1 MKRRQFIALLGG
13 TAVAWPL
20 AARAQQRQPMPV
32 IGILGSQSPAALAS
46 EIAAFRRGLSET
58 GYVEGQNVAIE
69 YRWAEGQNDR
79 LPALAVDLVGRQVA
93 VIVATGGT
101 PPALAAKAATA
112 EIPIVFGVG
121 TDPIAFGLVASLNRP
136 GGNLTGVTALFDEL
150 APKRLELLHE
160 LIPAA
165 TTIALLVNPTNPN
178 AATQSTDLQQPARK
192 LGLQLHIL
200 YARAERDFDTVFEAV
215 SQLRVG
221 ALLIGGD
228 AFFDGSARDSLVA
241 LAARHAIPAI
251 YFNRKFVAAG
261 GLLHELIPAATTI
274 ALLVNPTN
282 PNAATQSTDL
292 QQPARKLGLQ
302 LHILYARAERDFD
315 TVFEAVSQ
323 LRVGALL
330 IGGDAFFDGSARDSL
345 VALAARHAIPAIYF
359 NRKFVA
365 AGGLMSYGG
374 SLTEMFRLIG
384 IYTGRILKGERPTEL
399 PVQQAT
405 KIELVINLKTANALG
420 LTVPPTLLVA
430 ADEVIE

>member
-1 MKRRQFIALLGG
+1 MRRREFLRVFCGAS
-13 TAVAWPL
+13 AAWPL

-69 YRWAEGQNDR
+69 YRWAEGQQNDR
-79 LPALAVDLVGRQVA
+79 LPVLAVDPVGRQVA
-93 VIVATGGT
+93 AIVAPGGT

-261 GLLHELIPAATTI
+261 GL
-274 ALLVNPTN
+274 
-282 PNAATQSTDL
+282 
-292 QQPARKLGLQ
+292 
-302 LHILYARAERDFD
+302 
-315 TVFEAVSQ
+315 
-323 LRVGALL
+323 
-330 IGGDAFFDGSARDSL
+330 
-345 VALAARHAIPAIYF
+345 
-359 NRKFVA
+359 
-365 AGGLMSYGG
+365 MSYGG

-405 KIELVINLKTANALG
+405 KIEPVINLKTANALG
-420 LTVPPTLLVA
+420 LTVPPALLVA